1 MKRMRLAL
9 LLLSFAVLSALY
21 AVYVPMFEGP
31 DEPGN
36 LQYLDFIATEGRLV
50 EPSIELTHELE
61 TLGRGIMPPL
71 WFVTHLPLY
80 HALGLADFEATPVL
94 NTEFLRHADAVAS
107 YAARGLSLDEAL
119 AEPNSR
125 LHYLHGMDEGA
136 APTPAIR
143 SLIGLRL
150 AGVLW
155 GVLALYWTFRA
166 LCLVL
171 DCERRAF
178 WFTALLAWTP
188 QLQFISANI
197 NMDAML
203 AAAGALFFY
212 LAMLW
217 LRAEPGARA
226 TRLAVGAG
234 VLVGVA
240 ASIKLNGLVLGV
252 PFLLGIGLRM
262 RATSPGRPV
271 AHREGAWAALACALA
286 LAPYYLTGWLQS
298 GHPLWM
304 WAYQKA
310 SPLHHPAAQVES
322 VWDLHGIW
330 NYHLGL
336 FLTWFAD
343 IGWASVWFPIGI
355 SLAVMVIFA
364 VGGALGL
371 WLLRGA
377 MRASLPGPALFLGAF
392 VAIFGAELYF
402 NLSIPQ
408 PQGRHLYPFLP
419 VILFPLGLGLE
430 RLRALRPFAG
440 ACLVL
445 SVLAFPMLLGRL
457 RPDGWNERAW
467 VAVTDQ
473 GRAPVRANAADLDPV
488 QWAALAG
495 QSGFDPS
502 TGQLAWLARPDHTY
516 ELLLGINNPA
526 FQERPW
532 NPGQKLLRSSVTF
545 GVPLGGQAAL
555 PADFWASLTPGTE
568 LAFQVIEINS
578 NGRMSGFSDRLQ
590 VTR

>member
-1 MKRMRLAL
+1 MRLRLIL
-9 LLLSFAVLSALY
+9 LLLSFAVLSTLHAI
-21 AVYVPMFEGP
+21 YVPMFEGP

-36 LQYLDFIATEGRLV
+36 LQYLDFVATEGRLV
-50 EPSIELTHELE
+50 EPTTELSHELE

-80 HALGLADFEATPVL
+80 HALGLDAFEATPVL
-94 NTEFLRHADAVAS
+94 NTEFLRHADAIAS
-107 YAARGLSLDEAL
+107 YAARDLTLDQAL

-136 APTPAIR
+136 APNSAIR
-143 SLIGLRL
+143 ALIGLRL
-150 AGVLW
+150 AGVFW
-155 GVLALYWTFRA
+155 GVLALYWSFRA

-212 LAMLW
+212 LTMLW

-226 TRLAVGAG
+226 TGYAVGAG
-234 VLVGVA
+234 LLVGVA
-240 ASIKLNGLVLGV
+240 ASIKLNGLVLGA
-252 PFLLGIGLRM
+252 PFLMAFGLRM
-262 RATSPGRPV
+262 RALNPGRSV
-271 AHREGAWAALACALA
+271 AHREGAWAALACGLA

-304 WAYQKA
+304 WAYQKI
-310 SPLHHPAAQVES
+310 SPLHHPASQVES
-322 VWDLHGIW
+322 VWDATGIW
-330 NYHLGL
+330 NYHSGL

-343 IGWASVWFPIGI
+343 IGWASVWFTLGI
-355 SLAVMVIFA
+355 TLAVMAVFA

-371 WLLRGA
+371 WLLRRAWRESNPGA
-377 MRASLPGPALFLGAF
+377 ALFLGAF

-430 RLRALRPFAG
+430 RLRALRPFALV
-440 ACLVL
+440 CLAL
-445 SVLAFPMLLGRL
+445 SVLAFPMLVSRL
-457 RPDGWNERAW
+457 RPADWNARAW

-473 GRAPVRANAADLDPV
+473 GRLPARAEPAEGERVEWL
-488 QWAALAG
+488 
-495 QSGFDPS
+495 SEFDPA
-502 TGQLAWLARPDHTY
+502 TGQLAWRARPDHTY

-532 NPGQKLLRSSVTF
+532 NPGQQLLRSSVTF
-545 GVPLGGQAAL
+545 GVPLAGGALL
-555 PADFWASLTPGTE
+555 PASFWEGLALGTE
-568 LAFQVIEINS
+568 LTFQVVEINS